1 MRKTFILL
9 FVFLYAVLFSQT
21 TLLGGIPGLA
31 FRKNSVKQSVSP
43 KDTLKDRLMNFHL
56 IADEYSEH
64 FFKKLNVSLN
74 EPTFFMVGNEFGGKE
89 KKVYAKIGSS
99 IISSSGIVDF
109 NDTLKIT
116 DRELNAKI
124 LTFTK
129 KDFNRK
135 INPIVFFSKNSSKK
149 LLIPEVLVFNNNLSE
164 IDIQKVET
172 YLSIKYGI
180 TINNISEKNYISSGN
195 HILWDS
201 KKNKNY
207 NFRITGIGRDDA
219 YDLYQ
224 KQSKNS
230 NKGIITIAIDSLRPT
245 NNSNP
250 AVIENEN
257 FLLWGDNNQ
266 DLKFKEADLLSQHS
280 KRDMLRIWKV
290 QSKSTNG
297 QILKTNMYAT
307 LPVQPSGSVMKLRIF
322 QNENNYQNDISM
334 DVTGKKINDTVYVF
348 KDIMWNIDRDDID
361 YFTFSLDDS
370 QSNANIQLVSNCED
384 LVNNLVKISV
394 PAGLSPFEYSLQ
406 SLTSNQSA
414 ASGTQQ
420 SGTQLVFNN
429 LKPDNYQL
437 TIKKQGYTDIVRTFD
452 LQGIINQNIDSSY
465 LWQGAPIE
473 LDLNT
478 NALQYTLKAPNGQT
492 TSTAPYF
499 LTGIGNYQL
508 TIKNKSGCEI
518 TKNLAVL
525 DTADYATLQSNSLFK
540 NIQVS
545 PNPSRDG
552 NMTIKVQLK
561 TEKPLTIKI
570 FNSLG
575 ILIKQGEYNAA
586 SEFTIPMSIPPN
598 VGYYGIKIFTPEEG
612 KGINYIIY

>member
-9 FVFLYAVLFSQT
+9 FVFLHAVLSSQT
-21 TLLGGIPGLA
+21 TLLGGVPGLA
-31 FRKNSVKQSVSP
+31 FRKNSIKQSVSP

-56 IADEYSEH
+56 VVDEYPDH

-74 EPTFFMVGNEFGGKE
+74 QPTFFMVGNEFGGKE
-89 KKVYAKIGSS
+89 RKVYAKIGSS
-99 IISSSGIVDF
+99 IISSSGIIDF
-109 NDTLKIT
+109 SDTLKIT

-129 KDFNRK
+129 KDVNRK
-135 INPIVFFSKNSSKK
+135 INPIVFFNKSSNKK
-149 LLIPEVLVFNNNLSE
+149 LLIPEVLVFNNSLSD

-180 TINNISEKNYISSGN
+180 TINNISEKNYISSGD

-219 YDLYQ
+219 YELYQ

-230 NKGIITIAIDSLRPT
+230 NKGTITIAMDSLRPT
-245 NNSNP
+245 NSSNSG
-250 AVIENEN
+250 VIENEN

-266 DLKFKEADLLSQHS
+266 DLKFKEADLLSQHA

-297 QILKTNMYAT
+297 QVLKTNMYAT
-307 LPVQPSGSVMKLRIF
+307 LPVPPSGSVMKLRIF

-334 DVTGKKINDTVYVF
+334 DVTGKKINDSLYVF
-348 KDIMWNIDRDDID
+348 KDILWNIDRDGID

-370 QSNANIQLVSNCED
+370 QSNANIQLVSTCED
-384 LVNNLVKISV
+384 LGKNLVKISV

-406 SLTSNQSA
+406 SLTTDQSA
-414 ASGTQQ
+414 INGTLN

-429 LKPDNYQL
+429 LKADNYKL
-437 TIKKQGYTDIVRTFD
+437 TIKKQGYGDIIRTFD
-452 LQGIINQNIDSSY
+452 LQGIINQNIDSNY

-478 NALQYTLKAPNGQT
+478 NALQYTLKGPNGQT

-499 LTGIGNYQL
+499 LTGTGNYQL

-518 TKNLAVL
+518 TKSLAVL
-525 DTADYATLQSNSLFK
+525 NTADYATLQNNSLFK

-561 TEKPLTIKI
+561 TAKPLTIKI

-586 SEFTIPMSIPPN
+586 SEFTIPMSIQPN
-598 VGYYGIKIFTPEEG
+598 VGYYSIKIFTPEEG